1 MYTKIL
7 EVEYLRTKGNDIIFP
22 VIKDKLTYCSIDTVT
37 LAQNMLPWLALS
49 LDNVA

>member
-22 VIKDKLTYCSIDTVT
+22 VIKDKLTYCSIDNGGYQIAMVFVVE
-37 LAQNMLPWLALS
+37 LI
-49 LDNVA
+49 